1 MNIKSTIKFKSFN
14 KYKLNSIILELKKYA
29 EIKLLDQKIISLPK
43 KKKKFTILKSPHV
56 HKKARD
62 QFELESFTKILKIE
76 GNTKNIKEFLKILNT
91 EFVND
96 ITYLISFKKTK

>member
-14 KYKLNSIILELKKYA
+14 KYKLNNIILELKKYA
-29 EIKLLDQKIISLPK
+29 KIKLLDQKIISLPN

-62 QFELESFTKILKIE
+62 QFELENFTKILKIE
-76 GNTKNIKEFLKILNT
+76 GNTKNIKEFLKILDT
-91 EFVND
+91 EFISD

>member
-1 MNIKSTIKFKSFN
+1 
-14 KYKLNSIILELKKYA
+14 
-29 EIKLLDQKIISLPK
+29 
-43 KKKKFTILKSPHV
+43 LKSPHV